1 MRTRRVVLLTTIISS
16 TFFIANLLAFLYSG
30 SKAVLSQSLYAV
42 TDIVGGLMI
51 YWGIRVSRE
60 PPSHIHPF
68 GRGKERFFWAFTAG
82 LVTFSLTGAVVMI
95 VGLLQFLDPAR
106 IVDIRGDLLVVGA
119 TLAAGTLSL
128 AIAIRETR
136 RDHLTVRELMRSDR
150 QEMKVMVVQD
160 VLGVLGAIIAIV
172 GIYLVFMTHDER
184 FDGAA
189 ATFVGALLV
198 GTGIEF
204 ALEARELLVG
214 KAIPVD
220 EGKEILS
227 IVERYPFI
235 RGVVGIQSM
244 MLGPDDILVI
254 LRLNFIDMLTTDDIE
269 MHIDQLRRF
278 VMAECPSVR
287 HLIIEPVSESSRR
300 ASSLSLE

>member
-1 MRTRRVVLLTTIISS
+1 MRTRRVVLLTTIVSAI
-16 TFFIANLLAFLYSG
+16 FFSLNLLAFTYSG
-30 SKAVLSQSLYAV
+30 SKAVLSQALYAV

-60 PPSHIHPF
+60 PPSLVHPF

-95 VGLLQFLDPAR
+95 FGLLQFVDPTR
-106 IVDIRGDLLVVGA
+106 IVDVRADLLVVGA
-119 TLAAGTLSL
+119 TIVAGTFSL
-128 AIAIRETR
+128 ALALSEMR
-136 RDHLTVRELMRSDR
+136 RDHVSLSQLMSSDR

-160 VLGVLGAIIAIV
+160 VLGVIGALVAIL
-172 GIYLVFMTHDER
+172 GIYFVFITHNDR

-204 ALEARELLVG
+204 AIEARELLVG
-214 KAIPVD
+214 KAIPLD
-220 EGKEILS
+220 EGREIMS

-235 RGVVGIQSM
+235 RGVVGFQSM
-244 MLGPDDILVI
+244 LLGPEDILVI

-287 HLIIEPVSESSRR
+287 HLIIEPVSEKAARIVPFSV
-300 ASSLSLE
+300 